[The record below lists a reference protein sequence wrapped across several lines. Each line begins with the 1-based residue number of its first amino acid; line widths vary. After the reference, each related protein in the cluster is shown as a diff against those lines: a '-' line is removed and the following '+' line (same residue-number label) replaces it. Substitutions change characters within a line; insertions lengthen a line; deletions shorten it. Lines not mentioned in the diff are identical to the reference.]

1 MKEKMKNDKLIILML
16 LYAVFT
22 STINCLCGMFTEY
35 GVLLFQIWYLTTA
48 AIWFELAITVLVLFN
63 RLSCLNKMR
72 SELQKLERMN
82 TRKV

>member
-1 MKEKMKNDKLIILML
+1 MKEKIKNDKLTIFVL

-22 STINCLCGMFTEY
+22 STINCLFGMFTEY

-48 AIWFELAITVLVLFN
+48 AIWFDLAITVLVSFN